1 MLGNGNAEVREKVER
16 VVREETHR
24 GTASRA
30 QGVVRYAGDKV
41 VGGTTVHRLPTYKRV
56 RAGRFTNALLA
67 MLLMELSC
75 NCLRLKAH

>member
-24 GTASRA
+24 GTTSRA

-41 VGGTTVHRLPTYKRV
+41 VGGTTAHRLPTYKPI

-67 MLLMELSC
+67 MLLMKLLYKP
-75 NCLRLKAH
+75 LRMKAH